1 MVKRKATKKSD
12 DISNWAVVLMLV
24 AVIVVSTLSI
34 VLFMD
39 AAEESY
45 EIQAVSDGEVS
56 LEIVNE
62 ASSSDDLSNESEKV
76 VQSAS
81 SGGEVELQIL
91 E

>member
-1 MVKRKATKKSD
+1 
-12 DISNWAVVLMLV
+12 MLV

-39 AAEESY
+39 AAEDSY
-45 EIQAVSDGEVS
+45 KIEAVSEGEVS
-56 LEIVNE
+56 LEIVNDV
-62 ASSSDDLSNESEKV
+62 SSSDELSNESEKV

-81 SGGEVELQIL
+81 TGGEVELIIM